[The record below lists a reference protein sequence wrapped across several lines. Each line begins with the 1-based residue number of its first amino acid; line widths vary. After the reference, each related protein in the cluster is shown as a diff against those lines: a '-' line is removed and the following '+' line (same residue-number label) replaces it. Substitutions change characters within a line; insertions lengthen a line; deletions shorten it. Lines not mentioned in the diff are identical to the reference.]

1 MARRRLIWAL
11 LIAALVVTGG
21 REGSA
26 GPYARGESARAVRT
40 ERAAKRTGPGSWR
53 RIRKGAR
60 LRSLR
65 SLDGTRGLGVRLRG
79 ARLRGARLLGA
90 RSGRSEVLRL
100 PRGMQFEGGDL
111 LPLPRPRPEVSRAA
125 TPLEHGVVL
134 RTVEDARRYNI
145 QAGTEAPI
153 YFLGHGFR
161 TSEGAA
167 QKMADQL
174 GAIVVAGQLTDPR
187 FFHADTALGILPDG
201 VTLYRDGFSA
211 QTNKL
216 LHYLYPGRVQEVN
229 PVEAEKLATNGRLI
243 RLGGSEQ
250 HGRAGEHF
258 AYFYTE
264 GAFAPGFFEKLTR
277 KYPGGKITSR
287 EVSAGGTRFV
297 EHELRYRQDG
307 VDKRVTFVPMP
318 TTQAVLGAGSVSC
331 VTLLGPDGKT
341 VIMVPPDHFE
351 LSLGHNPAEDANA
364 ANGVDKRLAMKEYV
378 QQKARFERY
387 GVQVEVVAPDANL
400 HEQIYTRDTG
410 YFFNRDASGRAW
422 DPVLGSSKG
431 APVFLSGAFNHP
443 ARRGEVG
450 AIRQALSL

>member
-21 REGSA
+21 ARDGSA
-26 GPYARGESARAVRT
+26 GPWARGESARSVRT
-40 ERAAKRTGPGSWR
+40 ERAAKRARPGSWNR
-53 RIRKGAR
+53 SRKAAR
-60 LRSLR
+60 LRPLR
-65 SLDGTRGLGVRLRG
+65 GTRGLGARLQDARARG
-79 ARLRGARLLGA
+79 ARVLGA
-90 RSGRSEVLRL
+90 RNRSEVLRL

-111 LPLPRPRPEVSRAA
+111 LPLPRPRPDVTRSA

-174 GAIVVAGQLTDPR
+174 GAIVVAGKLTDPR

-201 VTLYRDGFSA
+201 VTLYRGGFSA
-211 QTNKL
+211 ETNKL

-243 RLGGSEQ
+243 RLGQSEQ
-250 HGRAGEHF
+250 HGRTGQHF

-264 GAFAPGFFEKLTR
+264 GAFAPGFFESLTR
-277 KYPGGKITSR
+277 KYPGGRLTSR

-351 LSLGHNPAEDANA
+351 LSLGHNPAEDEA
-364 ANGVDKRLAMKEYV
+364 AAAGGVDKRLAMKEYR

-387 GVQVEVVAPDANL
+387 GVKVDVVAPNADL

-422 DPVLGSSKG
+422 DPVLGSSEG